1 MASGLTEVV
10 GLPLALLEA
19 TRAATRLLA
28 RADDIEEALAGGGRH
43 VTETLDEILAKLA
56 PVREELDGIRVVA
69 TSLESELKASR
80 ESLAGLAVRI
90 AALEKTAAHLEGSL
104 EHVFDKVPGMSVD
117 DARERGEEVAAT
129 S

>member
-19 TRAATRLLA
+19 TRAATRLLG

-104 EHVFDKVPGMSVD
+104 EHVFDKVPGMSVE
-117 DARERGEEVAAT
+117 DARERGEDVAST
-129 S
+129 T